1 MRARRIVA
9 AAAGRKVIGYVRVST
24 DEQASQGVSLD
35 AQDARIR
42 AYAVAQAREIDEM
55 VVDAGQSAKTL
66 QRPGI
71 ARILAAIRAGEVEA
85 LVVLKLDRLTR
96 STRDL
101 ADLLDLTAKHDVA
114 LVSLSESLDT
124 STAAG
129 RMVVSMLGVVAQ
141 WEREA
146 ISERT
151 ASALGHKRAQGK
163 VYGKT
168 PFGYRRD
175 GSNLVP
181 DPATQLALAEM
192 IRLDRAGA
200 SYREIGAMLEARNIA
215 TSQAGARW
223 YPSSVRA
230 VLRSKSTTAA
240 A

>member
-1 MRARRIVA
+1 MRARRAVA
-9 AAAGRKVIGYVRVST
+9 AAAGRRVIGYARVST
-24 DEQASQGVSLD
+24 DEQASQGVSLA
-35 AQDARIR
+35 AQEARIR
-42 AYAVAQAREIDEM
+42 AYAVAQARELDEM
-55 VVDAGQSAKTL
+55 IVDAGQSAKTL

-71 ARILAAIRAGEVEA
+71 ARILAAIRAGEIEA
-85 LVVLKLDRLTR
+85 LIVLKLDRLTR

-101 ADLLDLTAKHDVA
+101 ADLLELAAKHDVA

-151 ASALGHKRAQGK
+151 AAALGHKRAQGK
-163 VYGKT
+163 VYGST
-168 PFGYRRD
+168 PFGYRREGD
-175 GSNLVP
+175 RLIPEPVEQ
-181 DPATQLALAEM
+181 DALAEM

-200 SYREIGAMLEARNIA
+200 SYREIARMLETRGILARKGGSTWHA
-215 TSQAGARW
+215 C
-223 YPSSVRA
+223 SVRS
-230 VLRSKSTTAA
+230 VLRSKATTAA